1 MAFDNRFMSLI
12 LVVAIKTISQPNQIA
27 LLIHTLG
34 VEILIDETISSI
46 NLNYISKNNM
56 IQVSVHVCNLEMLDK
71 KTQHMRSLINCAS
84 NLNAQYYSLLL
95 KRGWSPNMSRL
106 KSFTQN
112 IKIKVVSINGEG
124 IMTTLFI
131 YHDIIY
137 LI

>member
-1 MAFDNRFMSLI
+1 MSLI

-27 LLIHTLG
+27 LLIYTMG
-34 VEILIDETISSI
+34 VEILIDETISPI

-56 IQVSVHVCNLEMLDK
+56 IQVFVHVCNLEMLDK
-71 KTQHMRSLINCAS
+71 NTQHMRSLTNCAS

-112 IKIKVVSINGEG
+112 IKIKVVSING
-124 IMTTLFI
+124 
-131 YHDIIY
+131 
-137 LI
+137 

>member
-1 MAFDNRFMSLI
+1 MSLI

-56 IQVSVHVCNLEMLDK
+56 IQVFVHVCNLEMLDK
-71 KTQHMRSLINCAS
+71 KTQHMRSLTNCAS
-84 NLNAQYYSLLL
+84 NLNAQYYSLLV